1 MRGRLR
7 ADPTSATA
15 TQESDVSDLI
25 LLKFDDTYGAQ
36 AAMNAV
42 RALEELD
49 YAWMEDVA
57 VVERHHSGRTSTHTT
72 HGSVSAG
79 AAWGGLTGML
89 VGLLWP
95 PVGFLAWWAAGMGVG
110 ALIEKA
116 TKEAGLDSAMLDEI
130 KDSLDKG
137 QSALLLIGAAGDADE
152 MTRAF
157 EPYHPIDV
165 LRRPLPEQAVANL
178 QEALGSSEAPTDEG

>member
-1 MRGRLR
+1 M
-7 ADPTSATA
+7 
-15 TQESDVSDLI
+15 SDLI

-57 VVERHHSGRTSTHTT
+57 VVERHRSGRTSTHTT

-110 ALIEKA
+110 ALIERA
-116 TKEAGLDSAMLDEI
+116 TKEAGLDRALLDEV
-130 KDSLDKG
+130 KDSLGKG
-137 QSALLLIGAAGDADE
+137 QSALILIGASGDADQ
-152 MTRAF
+152 MHRAF
-157 EPYHPIDV
+157 EPYQPVDV
-165 LRRPLPEQAVANL
+165 LRRSLPEEAVANL
-178 QEALGSSEAPTDEG
+178 QEVLDAADASADDDA